1 MKTIEV
7 KEREK
12 YTLWRRRNR
21 VRLCDVAQYCKVSIP
36 LLSMWE
42 NGKTEIS
49 NKVLSKYNEYI
60 EQFEKGKIYATNE

>member
-1 MKTIEV
+1 MNIDI

-21 VRLCDVAQYCKVSIP
+21 VRLIDVAHYCGVSVP

-42 NGKTEIS
+42 NGKENIS
-49 NKVLSKYNEYI
+49 PKTLEKYNEFI
-60 EQFEKGKIYATNE
+60 KEFEEGKIYANNE